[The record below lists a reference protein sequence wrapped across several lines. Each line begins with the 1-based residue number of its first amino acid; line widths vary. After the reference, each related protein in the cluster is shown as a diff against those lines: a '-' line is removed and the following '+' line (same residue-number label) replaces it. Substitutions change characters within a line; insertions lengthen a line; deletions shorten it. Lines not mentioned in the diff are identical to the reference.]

1 MAWPWIAGAWI
12 AGEWIAG
19 PPTPRL
25 GDDPAGTEIRPLA
38 SPFPLGMVTVN
49 PTPFLDL
56 VAMATLETAVA
67 SPSGAEAVVGSHS
80 LGLPDF
86 SSASYKDAYSR
97 INAIVIEGE
106 QEAHDNYISIGT
118 LIPEQAEELSR
129 LARMELKHMRGFTA
143 CANNLGV
150 TADMP
155 FAKEFFSPLHQ
166 NFQTALAEGKVVT
179 CLLIQAIL
187 IEAFAISAYH
197 IYIPVADPFARKIT
211 EGVVKDEYTHLNY
224 GQEWLK
230 ANLATAREELEQA
243 NRQNLPLVRKMLQ
256 QVAADA
262 SVLQMEQ
269 EDLMADFLSSYQEA
283 LVEVGFTNRE
293 IAKMAAAALVG

>member
-1 MAWPWIAGAWI
+1 MA
-12 AGEWIAG
+12 
-19 PPTPRL
+19 T
-25 GDDPAGTEIRPLA
+25 LA
-38 SPFPLGMVTVN
+38 SPVADS
-49 PTPFLDL
+49 LD
-56 VAMATLETAVA
+56 A
-67 SPSGAEAVVGSHS
+67 

-86 SSASYKDAYSR
+86 STETYKDAYSR

-106 QEAHDNYISIGT
+106 QEAHDNYLAIGT
-118 LIPEQAEELSR
+118 LIPDQADELAR
-129 LARMELKHMRGFTA
+129 LARMELKHLKGFTA

-155 FAKEFFSPLHQ
+155 FAQDFFAPLRN
-166 NFQTALAEGKVVT
+166 NFQQALSDGRVVT
-179 CLLIQAIL
+179 CLLIQSIL

-224 GQEWLK
+224 GQQWLK
-230 ANLATAREELEQA
+230 AHLDEIREEFEQA
-243 NRQNLPLVRKMLQ
+243 NRQNLPLVRSMLE
-256 QVAADA
+256 QVSGDAA
-262 SVLQMEQ
+262 VLQMDK

-283 LVEVGFTNRE
+283 LMDIGFSNRE

>member
-1 MAWPWIAGAWI
+1 M
-12 AGEWIAG
+12 
-19 PPTPRL
+19 
-25 GDDPAGTEIRPLA
+25 
-38 SPFPLGMVTVN
+38 
-49 PTPFLDL
+49 
-56 VAMATLETAVA
+56 
-67 SPSGAEAVVGSHS
+67 
-80 LGLPDF
+80 PDF
-86 SSASYKDAYSR
+86 QSSSYKDAYSR

-106 QEAHDNYISIGT
+106 QEAHDNYISLGS
-118 LIPEQAEELSR
+118 LLPDQAEELSR
-129 LARMELKHMRGFTA
+129 LARMELKHMKGFTA

-155 FAKEFFSPLHQ
+155 FAKDFFAPLHG
-166 NFQTALAEGKVVT
+166 NFQAALAEGKVVT

-230 ANLATAREELEQA
+230 ANLEASRQELEQA
-243 NRQNLPLVRKMLQ
+243 NRENLPLVRKMLE
-256 QVAADA
+256 QVAGDA
-262 SVLQMEQ
+262 AVLQMEK

-283 LVEVGFTNRE
+283 LLDIGFTGRE
-293 IAKMAAAALVG
+293 IAKLAAAALVG